1 LIARITKLEADILAL
16 QNAKP
21 IPGPPGPEGKQGPGG
36 PAGPAGKDGQPPAI
50 DQIVKQLP
58 PIKFEIWDDGKLKD
72 TRTVPLGG
80 VVPLE
85 RYLIGA
91 EPQ

>member
-1 LIARITKLEADILAL
+1 LGARITKLEADILAL

-50 DQIVKQLP
+50 DQLVAEVAKQTKP
-58 PIKFEIWDDGKLKD
+58 CECNRQDDAASRPGQPVYFDIKP
-72 TRTVPLGG
+72 RA
-80 VVPLE
+80 
-85 RYLIGA
+85 R
-91 EPQ
+91 